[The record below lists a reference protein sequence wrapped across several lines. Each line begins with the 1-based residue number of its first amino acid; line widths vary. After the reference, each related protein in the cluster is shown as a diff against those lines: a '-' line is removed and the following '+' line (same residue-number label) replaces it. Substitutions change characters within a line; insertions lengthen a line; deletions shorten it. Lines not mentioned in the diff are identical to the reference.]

1 MGDPLSFAASL
12 LGIASFGIS
21 MVTTLSTFT
30 LSYTSASKKILSL
43 SADISVTSSILTSLG
58 NTIQEYEAEFHF
70 KIDNFE
76 NAKAAC
82 ERNFNNLGK
91 AIKAVKR
98 DKIKDVIGKK
108 TWWEAEVGVW
118 EKLKFA
124 LGGEQNL
131 KDLVVSIET
140 SKSTLQLLLDSVNLL
155 ILKRLSK
162 KYSRLFF
169 LSCFDCL
176 TVSGRG
182 SRWLTRRTVS
192 F

>member
-1 MGDPLSFAASL
+1 M
-12 LGIASFGIS
+12 
-21 MVTTLSTFT
+21 
-30 LSYTSASKKILSL
+30 
-43 SADISVTSSILTSLG
+43 
-58 NTIQEYEAEFHF
+58 
-70 KIDNFE
+70 

-82 ERNFNNLGK
+82 EKNFSNLGK

-98 DKIKDVIGKK
+98 DKVKDVIGKK
-108 TWWEAEVGVW
+108 IRWDSVEVGVW

-140 SKSTLQLLLDSVNLL
+140 GKSTLQLLLDWVNLL
-155 ILKRLSK
+155 ILKRFSK

>member
-162 KYSRLFF
+162 K
-169 LSCFDCL
+169 
-176 TVSGRG
+176 
-182 SRWLTRRTVS
+182 
-192 F
+192 